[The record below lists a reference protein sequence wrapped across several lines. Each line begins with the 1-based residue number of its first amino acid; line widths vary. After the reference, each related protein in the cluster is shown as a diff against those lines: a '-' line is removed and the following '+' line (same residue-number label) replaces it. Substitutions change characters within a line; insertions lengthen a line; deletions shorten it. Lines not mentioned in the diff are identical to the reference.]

1 MSYHIKSWQLTDNQT
16 IHITS
21 RNTITFRHEAKRHGC
36 YRGISIPLSALNILK
51 DFVSIVE
58 RNPHYFR
65 MPVDGKVW
73 IEQKLDMVKLYVVS
87 PKCEGADY
95 RFFRFTPNLWKDFIR
110 HILPDIISFVKDGGC
125 ATDGRKSHAHDKG
138 GRAIKSRGYRGSHS
152 RKRQHSRN
160 RQTKE
165 TSDKSAKR
173 TTDHVNLESE
183 EEGEITDY
191 PILS

>member
-16 IHITS
+16 IHITC

-36 YRGISIPLSALNILK
+36 YRGISIPLSAVSILK
-51 DFVSIVE
+51 DFATIVE
-58 RNPHYFR
+58 RDPHYFR

-73 IEQKLDMVKLYVVS
+73 IEHKLDMVKLYVVS
-87 PKCEGADY
+87 PKCQGVDY
-95 RFFRFTPNLWKDFIR
+95 RFFRFTSNLWKDFIR
-110 HILPDIISFVKDGGC
+110 HILPHIISFVKDGGC
-125 ATDGRKSHAHDKG
+125 ATDDRKSHAHDKG
-138 GRAIKSRGYRGSHS
+138 EFTIKSRRHRGSHS

-165 TSDKSAKR
+165 TSDKSSKR
-173 TTDHVNLESE
+173 TTDHVNLESA
-183 EEGEITDY
+183 EEGEIIDY

>member
-21 RNTITFRHEAKRHGC
+21 RNTLTFRHEAKRHGC
-36 YRGISIPLSALNILK
+36 YRGISIPLSAVNVLK
-51 DFVSIVE
+51 DFANIVE
-58 RNPHYFR
+58 RDPHSFR

-73 IEQKLDMVKLYVVS
+73 IEHKLDMVKLYVVS
-87 PKCEGADY
+87 PKCEGVDY
-95 RFFRFTPNLWKDFIR
+95 RFFRFTLNLWKDFIR
-110 HILPDIISFVKDGGC
+110 HILPDIISFLKDGGC

-138 GRAIKSRGYRGSHS
+138 EFTIKSRRHRGSYS
-152 RKRQHSRN
+152 RKRRHSRN
-160 RQTKE
+160 WQANE
-165 TSDKSAKR
+165 TSDKSSKR
-173 TTDHVNLESE
+173 ATDYVNVESE